1 MVNEIFCFSPTQ
13 LLWHCNCNFVGFG
26 TSCVIE
32 RQDLLFMG
40 QSNSDTFRSSVI
52 LNRLLH
58 SEVDGAKSVT
68 LIAEHRHLV

>member
-1 MVNEIFCFSPTQ
+1 M
-13 LLWHCNCNFVGFG
+13 
-26 TSCVIE
+26 IE